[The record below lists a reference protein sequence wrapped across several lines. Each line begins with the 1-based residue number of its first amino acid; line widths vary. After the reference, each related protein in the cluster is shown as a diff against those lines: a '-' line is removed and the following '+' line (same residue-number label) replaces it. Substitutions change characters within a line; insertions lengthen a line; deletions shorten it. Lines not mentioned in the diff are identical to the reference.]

1 MINSIKEL
9 PINVNNLNSKFELFT
24 KSKNFDEI
32 YIHKLLDV
40 VVTGDSLYYPNSIL
54 YSKLDSK
61 MYQPLCE
68 STMSLRNVKDNN
80 AHNFSLVN
88 EPKKRYKDPLFY
100 FVYNTDNY
108 YHFLY
113 DSLPY
118 LISFIKLK
126 QHIKNLKLL
135 MYYSHHNTF
144 YKFVTEFLNLLDIH
158 ENDIVIMDAD
168 TLYDTIYVSSSYTYG
183 VDPKQSP
190 REEIYELYKNI
201 VDKVKKLG
209 ITKPFPKKFYISRR
223 SWIHND
229 FSNIG
234 TNYTTRRKCENENE
248 LVFLLKSHGYE
259 EVFTE
264 QLSTVDKILLFN
276 NADSIVGAIGGG
288 IANVLFSKPS
298 CKLITLVSPTFLDV
312 NYRFIYSLNKINTS
326 YFNDTT
332 HTESGE
338 FKRYM
343 RIQSDN
349 IIGEIEDVFED
360 ELLVKYS
367 DQKVTGWSSN
377 IIYKTIK
384 LKKQNCRKL
393 DNGLNCSWSLNL
405 DKLKYIL

>member
-1 MINSIKEL
+1 MINSIKSL
-9 PINVNNLNSKFELFT
+9 PINDTGNFKFELFT
-24 KSKNFDEI
+24 KFHNFDEI
-32 YIHKLLDV
+32 YIHKLSEV
-40 VVTGDSLYYPNSIL
+40 VVLGDSLYYPNSIL
-54 YSKLDSK
+54 YSKLDFK

-68 STMSLRNVKDNN
+68 STMSLRNVKDANTY
-80 AHNFSLVN
+80 NFDIT
-88 EPKKRYKDPLFY
+88 EPNKKYKDPLFY

-118 LISFIKLK
+118 LISFVKLK
-126 QHIKNLKLL
+126 QRIKNLKLL

-144 YKFVTEFLNLLDIH
+144 YKFVSEFLNLLDIH
-158 ENDIVIMDAD
+158 ENDIVIMDND
-168 TLYDTIYVSSSYTYG
+168 TLYDTIYISSSYTYG
-183 VDPKQSP
+183 IDPKQSP

-201 VDKVKKLG
+201 IDKVNQLG
-209 ITKPFPKKFYISRR
+209 IIKSFPKKFYISRR

-248 LVFLLKSHGYE
+248 LVDLLKSHGYE
-259 EVFTE
+259 EIFTE
-264 QLSTVDKILLFN
+264 QLSTTDKILLFN

-288 IANVLFSKPS
+288 LANVLFSKPT
-298 CKLITLVSPTFLDV
+298 CKLISLVSPTFLDV

-326 YFNDTT
+326 YFYDTT
-332 HTESGE
+332 HTESGP
-338 FKRYM
+338 FKKYM

-349 IIGEIEDVFED
+349 IIGEIEEVFED
-360 ELLVKYS
+360 ELLIKYS

-377 IIYKTIK
+377 ITYKTII
-384 LKKQNCRKL
+384 LKKEKCRKL